1 MPLIVLVIVS
11 AHLALSVLS
20 RLFHSSCSRLCK
32 IVGLPMLS
40 GVLIAAMLAM
50 ACRLPSGQRYL
61 GFMGIMSLLSL
72 VCLQTVPAM
81 AMDLDLDT
89 TSTVSKG
96 QWYDASTEKEHW
108 IQYVKS
114 FATCGDCHCL
124 DAFSGRGAIGKKW
137 RQLGFR
143 TCNYEIKT
151 DQSADCST
159 RAGFEHLI
167 HLSMRLVG
175 PGSIIVA
182 GPPCSMFT
190 FWSSSQHRRRDWRLY
205 GDVNDPATALSNI
218 IAVNFITFLEIFHF
232 ARPGQ
237 MPFVVLEQPQ
247 GSWMYKLPEYTA
259 AFGLLGLVAVSTF
272 MGCFGHVL
280 EKPTKLMVNWAGG
293 MKMSRK
299 MTPKIKEKVKRRQ
312 EKSGKVFYVKTPD
325 GRVHGTKHLKETASY
340 TAWFAQAL
348 FRLWLAE
355 WNQLKS

>member
-1 MPLIVLVIVS
+1 
-11 AHLALSVLS
+11 
-20 RLFHSSCSRLCK
+20 
-32 IVGLPMLS
+32 
-40 GVLIAAMLAM
+40 
-50 ACRLPSGQRYL
+50 
-61 GFMGIMSLLSL
+61 
-72 VCLQTVPAM
+72 
-81 AMDLDLDT
+81 
-89 TSTVSKG
+89 
-96 QWYDASTEKEHW
+96 
-108 IQYVKS
+108 
-114 FATCGDCHCL
+114 
-124 DAFSGRGAIGKKW
+124 
-137 RQLGFR
+137 
-143 TCNYEIKT
+143 
-151 DQSADCST
+151 
-159 RAGFEHLI
+159 
-167 HLSMRLVG
+167 
-175 PGSIIVA
+175 
-182 GPPCSMFT
+182 
-190 FWSSSQHRRRDWRLY
+190 
-205 GDVNDPATALSNI
+205 
-218 IAVNFITFLEIFHF
+218 LEIFHF